1 MPITMEL
8 RENDRV
14 IYYYVAYPSRL
25 SELTPLKEQNQAV
38 RDQHPYT
45 IHVIANLTEIRMLP
59 SDILSLRRG
68 SPNIE
73 HPRAGFVF
81 LVTTSSYVRSIVG
94 IFTRLANTNK
104 FRVVATEEEAW
115 VAVRK
120 LIANEVAESAQGK

>member
-1 MPITMEL
+1 MAIPMEL

-14 IYYYVAYPSRL
+14 IYYYVAFPSRL

-68 SPNIE
+68 SPNID

-94 IFTRLANTNK
+94 IFTPSANRNK
-104 FRVVATEEEAW
+104 LRVVGLREQAW
-115 VAVRK
+115 
-120 LIANEVAESAQGK
+120 IAQ